1 MPLGLQITI
10 IIATASFL
18 ITVVTLIAKISHH
31 LGKLDS
37 LRDDFNQHREE
48 NRDDFNRIEAKLDK
62 LTETVATL
70 VGQQASQE

>member
-70 VGQQASQE
+70 VGQQAAQE